1 MVNESFSP
9 DESKEVL
16 RESYSNPFSTSKR
29 PIDPFSLKLT
39 NNQDVGRSMDAIQF
53 KQDKVEEPA
62 RKWKVDLKSDV
73 VHSIQLYREKYE
85 RYLKTVN
92 NTANK
97 DVWKVYDHVAEDLFN
112 ELMGQALN

>member
-1 MVNESFSP
+1 
-9 DESKEVL
+9 
-16 RESYSNPFSTSKR
+16 
-29 PIDPFSLKLT
+29 
-39 NNQDVGRSMDAIQF
+39 MDAIQF

-62 RKWKVDLKSDV
+62 RKWKVDIKSDV

-112 ELMGQALN
+112 ELMGQALNLAAKDMESFCEKVIIDEFQIGTS